1 MGKTCQNTQASNWQC
16 DFNSGR
22 FAPESVLSI
31 ATELI
36 WPRPTPP
43 ALTAV
48 LSSAGSHSRCILGF
62 PWLHCFRLCLL
73 GRVRGFSFRGRVSLN
88 GLSQVCCGRFKGW
101 TFFFFFFLFD
111 GWIFKPETFHTA
123 AVVIHEP
130 LVSMFI
136 FLDCLPQ
143 DWIGF
148 ITFRRAGLLVA
159 KGGSWVHLLQ
169 ASPGQYLLSIA
180 IKAGHTF
187 WLLHFPTLFKRWN
200 GECGLWL
207 WVVLAGQGR
216 ALPVRNARH
225 SGGVGGWAASS
236 SLNVL
241 SSDCTGMKCM
251 SIACL
256 PLEINYLHITDKSFQ
271 HSPLLF

>member
-1 MGKTCQNTQASNWQC
+1 MVFPRSAV
-16 DFNSGR
+16 D
-22 FAPESVLSI
+22 VL
-31 ATELI
+31 
-36 WPRPTPP
+36 R
-43 ALTAV
+43 
-48 LSSAGSHSRCILGF
+48 AGL
-62 PWLHCFRLCLL
+62 
-73 GRVRGFSFRGRVSLN
+73 
-88 GLSQVCCGRFKGW
+88 
-101 TFFFFFFLFD
+101 FFFFFSFL
-111 GWIFKPETFHTA
+111 TA
-123 AVVIHEP
+123 EFSSLRRFILQLLVTHEP

-143 DWIGF
+143 DGIGL

-169 ASPGQYLLSIA
+169 ASPRRYLLSIA

-200 GECGLWL
+200 GERGLWL

-241 SSDCTGMKCM
+241 SFDCTGMKCM

-256 PLEINYLHITDKSFQ
+256 PLEINYLHITDISFQ

>member
-1 MGKTCQNTQASNWQC
+1 
-16 DFNSGR
+16 
-22 FAPESVLSI
+22 
-31 ATELI
+31 
-36 WPRPTPP
+36 
-43 ALTAV
+43 
-48 LSSAGSHSRCILGF
+48 
-62 PWLHCFRLCLL
+62 
-73 GRVRGFSFRGRVSLN
+73 
-88 GLSQVCCGRFKGW
+88 
-101 TFFFFFFLFD
+101 
-111 GWIFKPETFHTA
+111 
-123 AVVIHEP
+123 
-130 LVSMFI
+130 MFI